1 MSDEGAGVLAVTF
14 SIFSL
19 CVCIYLLIKL
29 LNYLLKGKA
38 RRWLVNALAF
48 NQYFSILIGALVTI
62 LVQSSSITTSTLV
75 PLCAINVITLEQ
87 MFPLTLGANIGTTV
101 TGLLAA
107 SVAVS
112 NPAEALQVAL
122 AHLLF
127 NIIGILIWFPHPR
140 MRSIPLKGAKKLGE
154 LSKDN
159 KFFPFI
165 YTGIVFFGIPGI
177 AYGITYAI
185 NN

>member
-1 MSDEGAGVLAVTF
+1 
-14 SIFSL
+14 
-19 CVCIYLLIKL
+19 
-29 LNYLLKGKA
+29 
-38 RRWLVNALAF
+38 
-48 NQYFSILIGALVTI
+48 
-62 LVQSSSITTSTLV
+62 
-75 PLCAINVITLEQ
+75 

-127 NIIGILIWFPHPR
+127 NIIGILIWFPHPK
-140 MRSIPLKGAKKLGE
+140 MRNIPLKGARKLGE
-154 LSKDN
+154 LSKNN
-159 KFFPFI
+159 KLFPFI
-165 YTGIVFFGIPGI
+165 YTGTVFFGIPGI

>member
-1 MSDEGAGVLAVTF
+1 
-14 SIFSL
+14 
-19 CVCIYLLIKL
+19 
-29 LNYLLKGKA
+29 
-38 RRWLVNALAF
+38 
-48 NQYFSILIGALVTI
+48 
-62 LVQSSSITTSTLV
+62 
-75 PLCAINVITLEQ
+75 

-140 MRSIPLKGAKKLGE
+140 MRNIPLTGAKKLGE
-154 LSKDN
+154 YCDMN
-159 KFFPFI
+159 RFFPFI
-165 YTGIVFFGIPGI
+165 YTGTVFFAIPGI

-185 NN
+185 NT

>member
-1 MSDEGAGVLAVTF
+1 MLWSNICDLVWRKQHVHVYTHV
-14 SIFSL
+14 SL

-140 MRSIPLKGAKKLGE
+140 KRSIP
-154 LSKDN
+154 
-159 KFFPFI
+159 
-165 YTGIVFFGIPGI
+165 
-177 AYGITYAI
+177 
-185 NN
+185 